1 MPKRPSKLA
10 PSPGVG
16 KAVSRLRLPT
26 TTLPRR
32 QQCPRGHLPPHIG

>member
-10 PSPGVG
+10 PSPGAG
-16 KAVSRLRLPT
+16 KAVFRSRLPT

-32 QQCPRGHLPPHIG
+32 RQ